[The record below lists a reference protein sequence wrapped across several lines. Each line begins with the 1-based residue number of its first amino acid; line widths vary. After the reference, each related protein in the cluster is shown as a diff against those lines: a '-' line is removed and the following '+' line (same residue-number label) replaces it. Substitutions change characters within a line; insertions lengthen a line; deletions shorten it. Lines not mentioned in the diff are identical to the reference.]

1 VDSGAAT
8 QESGPQKARSKPS
21 KGEKPQ
27 PEPSFE
33 PLTPQ
38 AAAQQPTGDEAA
50 MPTWLAML
58 IGASLALNLGFLVA
72 FFARRYRGLYDR

>member
-1 VDSGAAT
+1 
-8 QESGPQKARSKPS
+8 
-21 KGEKPQ
+21 
-27 PEPSFE
+27 
-33 PLTPQ
+33 LTPQ